1 MIEGHES
8 RQGKEDG
15 YILHDYK
22 DELRRLPSPLRSK
35 NGIRD
40 RHSYG
45 CDRPRK
51 DVNHG
56 AELALVQDSVGK
68 AVRISLVL
76 SSVEEWAESTKMDRR
91 SEMIGTGSHQID
103 NLLPIAAADDGNEKR
118 QEHVDAVGLV
128 KILDDSKPF
137 GRRRI
142 VQYQH

>member
-22 DELRRLPSPLRSK
+22 DKLRRLPGPLRPQ

-40 RHSYG
+40 RHSNG

-51 DVNHG
+51 DVDHG

-76 SSVEEWAESTKMDRR
+76 SSVEEWAESKKMDRR
-91 SEMIGTGSHQID
+91 TEVISSGSHQVD
-103 NLLPIAAADDGNEKR
+103 NLLPIAAAEDGNEKR